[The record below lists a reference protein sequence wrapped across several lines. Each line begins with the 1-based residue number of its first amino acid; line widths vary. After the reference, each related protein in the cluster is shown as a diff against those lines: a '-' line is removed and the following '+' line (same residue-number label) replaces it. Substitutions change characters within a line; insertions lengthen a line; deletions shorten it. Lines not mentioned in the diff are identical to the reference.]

1 MRMTQTTLED
11 RIDTHPCGGA
21 TVIVGVAGKAWPG
34 VQYDGDEKYREHKKV
49 GVVKPREVVENVLAH
64 PCFLQTSVG
73 QLAIL
78 TR

>member
-21 TVIVGVAGKAWPG
+21 TVIVDVARTAWPG
-34 VQYDGDEKYREHKKV
+34 VQYDGDEEDREHKKV

-73 QLAIL
+73 QSAIL